1 LITAQLLMQKLFKQ
15 GYVARTVVITIWLTV
30 MKYSYLKWQ
39 WIFYFLQKKFFPLS
53 LPRLVPKTHHNMC
66 WTPLCANKHKIIR
79 NSERKDIIGQH
90 KKLKRWATRTPPKNR
105 KWTQMLAKFEQFL
118 LLIRHPPCYLYTP
131 RSLIIARFSESNKST
146 AQI

>member
-1 LITAQLLMQKLFKQ
+1 MFSNVYSINVREYRRGNQK
-15 GYVARTVVITIWLTV
+15 RTIQRN
-30 MKYSYLKWQ
+30 WQ
-39 WIFYFLQKKFFPLS
+39 HRVHKTKKNKT
-53 LPRLVPKTHHNMC
+53 KTHHNMC

-118 LLIRHPPCYLYTP
+118 LLIRHPPCYLYIQSSTVQVLAVIEE
-131 RSLIIARFSESNKST
+131 RIFLVKSRKF
-146 AQI
+146 IVIWDMNIS